1 MQSRVDESIEV
12 LARFKKGVLTPLFFK
27 LKNRVYKIESV
38 NLRYD
43 LTEGNVKFLSYSVS
57 SGPNTYKIT
66 LDTKTM
72 DWKLGEVWSE

>member
-1 MQSRVDESIEV
+1 M

-27 LKNRVYKIESV
+27 LKNRNYKIDSI

-43 LTEGNVKFLSYSVS
+43 LTDGDVKFLSYSVD

-66 LDTKTM
+66 FNTKGLT
-72 DWKLGEVWSE
+72 WKLKEVWTA